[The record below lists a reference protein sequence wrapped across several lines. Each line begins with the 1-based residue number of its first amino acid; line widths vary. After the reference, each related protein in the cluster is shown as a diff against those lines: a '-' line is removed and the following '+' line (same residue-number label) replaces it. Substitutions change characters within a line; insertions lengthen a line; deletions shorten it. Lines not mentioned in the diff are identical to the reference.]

1 MRSQVIQNGK
11 LTRVGR
17 GAAVAAAAL
26 GMLAGTLTATAA
38 QAAPSTSIVI
48 NEVYGGGGN
57 AGSTYTN
64 DFIELTNRGSAAVDL
79 AGWSVQYHSKSATG
93 TWQVTDLS
101 GSIAP
106 GAFYVVAEAKGN
118 GGTTPLPQQDVAGS
132 ITMSATDGT
141 VALVSGSTPLT
152 CADSAS
158 CGTASVDLVG
168 FGTAAIAEGSP
179 AAGASNTASEQRT
192 SAADTDNNATDF
204 SAAAPTPGTADT
216 SGDDGGSTPPTPGT
230 TRIHDIQG
238 SSFVS
243 PLNGQKVTNVPGI
256 VTGVRASGSSRG
268 FWMQD
273 PDADTN
279 SATSE
284 GVFVYTGSAPSAAQ
298 GDSVLVSATVKDY
311 YPLASGD
318 SPSTTSNLSITEL
331 QNPQV
336 YTVSHSNPLPAPVV
350 LSPTTVPDAYAPDLG
365 GGNIETTPIT
375 PTRSALDFYE
385 SVEGM
390 RVQVDDARVVGPSD
404 KYGEQYITT
413 KPDQNVTYRGGT
425 YLPGEN
431 ETPSGRLEVVPA
443 DGSNPNV
450 TVGDVFT
457 GATVGPIDYS
467 LYGGYLIAA
476 TQLGQ
481 VKSGGLQPVVAK
493 RASDDQLSVA
503 NYNVENL
510 APADSAAKYSRLAAG
525 VVTNL
530 ASPGIVALEEVQDND
545 GATDSGT
552 VAADQA
558 LTRLTQAIHSAG
570 GPLYD
575 WREIDPVN
583 DEDGGQPGG
592 NIRVAFLFDP
602 ARVAFVDR
610 GGANVDRSTT
620 ATSVVKVHGKPDLTL
635 SPGRIDP
642 ASDAWEDSRKPLVG
656 EFLFRGENVFVIGNH
671 FDSKLGDQNADGRYQ
686 YPQQSSA
693 VQRQKQAIQVHD
705 FVTSLLKADKKAKV
719 VVAGDLNDYQFSP
732 ALQTLTGAASGTPIL
747 RDLITTLPKDQQY
760 TYVYDGISQVLDHI
774 LVTAGVGKPDY
785 QVVHVNSEFANQV
798 SDHDPQ
804 EVALTAGARPWALPG
819 LESRRCEPSAVATDY
834 SDALD
839 KVTYNGVQ
847 VGGLSSLARDPR
859 SGGYVSA
866 VDNHGSDPARIWFL
880 SGVTH
885 PRITRD
891 PLVLKRPDGTPYNG
905 TNSDNEG
912 LAVLPNGDF
921 VVSSETEP
929 SIRVFGRDGIQKA
942 SLPVPDRFAVTGT
955 TAAGQA
961 TANATLEG
969 LTITPDGKTIVA
981 AMEGALSG
989 DVSTDGDATAHRLLV
1004 YTQGRHGAWTLSKQ
1018 VEYRAEPGMRIPEVA
1033 AYGND
1038 SLVVEEA
1045 AWSPAIGNSVK
1056 LYAVTGL
1063 RKAHDVSGVSNL
1075 SDASDTLALHKTL
1088 VADVVQC
1095 PTLGASA
1102 KEAQA
1107 NPLLDN
1113 FEGMAVTFTTG
1124 PFRLAGIAL
1133 ISDDNFSASQTTRVL
1148 NLIAKL
1154 P

>member
-1 MRSQVIQNGK
+1 MRAGVRRIGK
-11 LTRVGR
+11 GLASVV
-17 GAAVAAAAL
+17 AVT
-26 GMLAGTLTATAA
+26 GMLAAGLAASGSAEAATG
-38 QAAPSTSIVI
+38 QGLVI

-57 AGSTYTN
+57 SGATLTN
-64 DFIELTNRGSAAVDL
+64 DFIELENRGSTAIEVS
-79 AGWSVQYHSKSATG
+79 GWSVQYHSKSASG
-93 TWQVTDLS
+93 SWQVTKLT
-101 GSIAP
+101 GSI
-106 GAFYVVAEAKGN
+106 GAGARYLIAEAKGS
-118 GGTTPLPQQDVAGS
+118 GGTTPLPASDASGS
-132 ITMSATDGT
+132 IPMSATDGT
-141 VALVSGSTPLT
+141 VALVDGDAALT
-152 CADSAS
+152 CADSVA
-158 CGTASVDLVG
+158 CAAASVDLVG
-168 FGTAAIAEGSP
+168 FGAATIAEGSP
-179 AAGASNTASEQRT
+179 ATGASNTESVQR
-192 SAADTDNNATDF
+192 SDAADSDDNANDF
-204 SAAAPTPGTADT
+204 AAGAPTPGEANSTG
-216 SGDDGGSTPPTPGT
+216 GDDGGSTPPTEGT

-238 SSFVS
+238 TSFVS
-243 PLNGQKVTNVPGI
+243 PLNGQKVTNVPGV

-273 PDADTN
+273 PHADTN
-279 SATSE
+279 PATSE
-284 GVFVYTGSAPSAAQ
+284 GVFVYTGTAPSVTS
-298 GDSVLVSATVKDY
+298 GDSVLVTATVKDY

-318 SPSTTSNLSITEL
+318 SPASTSNLSITEL
-331 QNPQV
+331 QSPTV
-336 YTVSHSNPLPAPVV
+336 YTVSHGNALPEPIV
-350 LSPTTVPDAYAPDLG
+350 LTPTTVPDPYAPDLG
-365 GGNIETTPIT
+365 GGNIESTPIT

-413 KPDQNVTYRGGT
+413 KPAQNVTYRGGT

-431 ETPSGRLEVVPA
+431 ETPSGRLELVPA

-450 TVGDVFT
+450 SVSDVFS
-457 GATVGPIDYS
+457 GATVGAIDYS

-481 VKSGGLQPVVAK
+481 VVSGALQPVVAK
-493 RASDDQLSVA
+493 KAADSQLSVA
-503 NYNVENL
+503 TYNVENL
-510 APADSAAKYSRLAAG
+510 APSDSADKYARLAGG

-530 ASPGIVALEEVQDND
+530 ASPDVVALEEVQDND

-552 VAADQA
+552 VAADQTLA
-558 LTRLTQAIHSAG
+558 KLTGAIHAAG

-575 WREIDPVN
+575 WRQIDPVN

-602 ARVAFVDR
+602 TRVAFVDR
-610 GGANVDRSTT
+610 GGDGVDRSTT

-642 ASDAWEDSRKPLVG
+642 GSSAWEDSRKPLVG
-656 EFLFRGENVFVIGNH
+656 EFRFRGENVFVIGNH
-671 FDSKLGDQNADGRYQ
+671 FDSKLGDQNADGRFQ
-686 YPQQSSA
+686 YPEQASA
-693 VQRQKQAIQVHD
+693 VQRQKQATEVHD
-705 FVTSLLKADKKAKV
+705 FVASVLKADKKAKV

-732 ALQTLTGAASGTPIL
+732 ALSTLTGAASGRPIL
-747 RDLITTLPKDQQY
+747 RDLITTLPKNEQY

-804 EVALTAGARPWALPG
+804 EVAISAGSKPWALPG
-819 LESRRCEPSAVATDY
+819 LESRRCLPSAIAMDY

-839 KVTYNGVQ
+839 KVTYDGVQ

-866 VDNHGSDPARIWFL
+866 VDNHGTDPARIWFL

-885 PRITRD
+885 PRVTRD
-891 PLVLKRPDGTPYNG
+891 PLVLKRADGTPYNG
-905 TNSDNEG
+905 TDSDNEG

-929 SIRVFGRDGIQKA
+929 SIRIFGRDGIQKA
-942 SLPVPDRFAVTGT
+942 SLAVPGRFAVAGT
-955 TAAGQA
+955 APDGEA
-961 TANATLEG
+961 TVNATLEG
-969 LTITPDGKTIVA
+969 LTITPNGKTIVA

-989 DVSTDGDATAHRLLV
+989 DVSADGDATAHRFLV
-1004 YTQGRHGAWTLSKQ
+1004 YAQHGRSWVLSKQ

-1033 AYGND
+1033 ASGND

-1045 AWSPAIGNSVK
+1045 AWSPSIGNSVN
-1056 LYAVTGL
+1056 LYAVNGL
-1063 RKAHDVSGVSNL
+1063 RGAKDVSGIENL
-1075 SDASDTLALHKTL
+1075 SAAPDSAALHKTL

-1113 FEGMAVTFTTG
+1113 YEGMAVTFSAG
-1124 PFRLAGIAL
+1124 RLAGITL
-1133 ISDDNFSASQTTRVL
+1133 ISDDNFSQSQTTRVL
-1148 NLIAKL
+1148 NLIARL